1 VRILCRV
8 MKVSR
13 SCYYEYLERRAA
25 ADKHDIEA
33 ARVKKCF
40 YFHRRRYGSRR
51 IAKDLGLGRFLVR
64 RLMREQNLVAI
75 QPKRFKPQTTDSGH
89 NALISPNLLKLEEN
103 QPKAPGEVVI
113 GDITYLPMINGLFCY
128 LATFQDKLT
137 RRCIG
142 WAISETMTADLVVR
156 ALKMALRRGL
166 IKRGA
171 IVHTDRGSQY
181 VSNAYRELLALH
193 DIRQSMSAKGNCYD
207 NAQAESFFSRFKA
220 ELMEDGLFEDVRQ
233 AISETFSY
241 IEGYYNRIRRHSGI
255 GYLSPIEFERQLT
268 SGTCLSQLKDQPVK
282 RSRAMLASNPS
293 RNNRPG
299 SHQLMNQAEAP
310 KKASATQTSSS

>member
-1 VRILCRV
+1 
-8 MKVSR
+8 MEVSD
-13 SCYYEYLERRAA
+13 SCYYAYRRGRARVGGHAEALAA
-25 ADKHDIEA
+25 
-33 ARVKKCF
+33 VKKCF
-40 YFHRRRYGSRR
+40 DFHRRRYGSRR

-75 QPKRFKPQTTDSGH
+75 QPRSFKPLHTDSRHGG
-89 NALISPNLLKLEEN
+89 LISPNLLKDPAN
-103 QPKAPGEVVI
+103 QPQSPGEAVV
-113 GDITYLPMINGLFCY
+113 GDITYLPLITGRFCY

-142 WAISETMTADLVVR
+142 WAISESMTAELVVK
-156 ALKMALRRGL
+156 ALRMALRRGL

-181 VSNAYRELLALH
+181 VSNAYRELLARHGL
-193 DIRQSMSAKGNCYD
+193 RQSMSGKGNCYD

-220 ELMEDGLFEDVRQ
+220 ELMENGFFENVRQ
-233 AISETFSY
+233 AISETFGY

-268 SGTCLSQLKDQPVK
+268 SGISLPQLKDQPVK
-282 RSRAMLASNPS
+282 QRRAMLASNPTRNS
-293 RNNRPG
+293 RPQT
-299 SHQLMNQAEAP
+299 HQP
-310 KKASATQTSSS
+310 